1 MYYHFSKRK
10 LSRTFGDAVER
21 FLWEGQEACDGGYVD
36 DASPAGDGGVPEE
49 RVRELA
55 EVEARLQVGRHDP
68 RVVLRRVLPRRL
80 DDQQRRVVHLYGY
93 LSPSS

>member
-1 MYYHFSKRK
+1 LFLAPFIPSLVPLFCPFISKGRVTYVLSFFQEKKKRK

-55 EVEARLQVGRHDP
+55 EVEA
-68 RVVLRRVLPRRL
+68 
-80 DDQQRRVVHLYGY
+80 
-93 LSPSS
+93 

>member
-1 MYYHFSKRK
+1 MYYHLKKTKKRK

-36 DASPAGDGGVPEE
+36 DASPAGDGGIPEE

-68 RVVLRRVLPRRL
+68 RVR
-80 DDQQRRVVHLYGY
+80 
-93 LSPSS
+93 SPPPCTPPVA